1 MSLDATLKRLL
12 GGGLL
17 TLKNWMIGGGWG
29 HRSASSGHTL
39 KLKTAI
45 EALIGPL

>member
-1 MSLDATLKRLL
+1 MSGYVTVSWLL
-12 GGGLL
+12 WGCLL